1 MSLLRI
7 LATFILIYLVF
18 RLFTYYVLPWILKW
32 YLKRFKRKFYERNPH
47 LRQEEEATGKG
58 KSKVHITYKR
68 SDERNKSL
76 DDVGEYVDFEDV
88 DEEKKRNKNN
98 EKEK

>member
-7 LATFILIYLVF
+7 IATFILIYLVF

-47 LRQEEEATGKG
+47 MRQQEETNGKG
-58 KSKVHITYKR
+58 KSKVSITYRR

-76 DDVGEYVDFEDV
+76 DDVG
-88 DEEKKRNKNN
+88 
-98 EKEK
+98 